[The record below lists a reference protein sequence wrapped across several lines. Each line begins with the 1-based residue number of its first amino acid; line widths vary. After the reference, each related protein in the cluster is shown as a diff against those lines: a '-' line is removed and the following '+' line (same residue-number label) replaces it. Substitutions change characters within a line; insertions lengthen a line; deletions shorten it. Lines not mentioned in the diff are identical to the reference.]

1 MHRHTQLFEN
11 PGITWL
17 RGVDGKVERHLRFR
31 PYAIAD
37 SVVFSTLCAAFGDT
51 RAEQNRS
58 QGRSAQLNDTMS
70 EQTAI
75 EQATRRLTAALDALD
90 AAVERRVETDRGAA
104 ALGEQ
109 VHALAADR
117 SRLAADLDTQVARA
131 KHLEAANRDIARRI
145 DAAMENI
152 RLVLESND

>member
-1 MHRHTQLFEN
+1 
-11 PGITWL
+11 
-17 RGVDGKVERHLRFR
+17 
-31 PYAIAD
+31 
-37 SVVFSTLCAAFGDT
+37 
-51 RAEQNRS
+51 
-58 QGRSAQLNDTMS
+58 MS

-90 AAVERRVETDRGAA
+90 AAVDRRIERDRETA

-109 VHALAADR
+109 VHLLAADR
-117 SRLAADLDTQVARA
+117 SRLAADLDAQLSRGRS
-131 KHLEAANRDIARRI
+131 LETANRDIARRI